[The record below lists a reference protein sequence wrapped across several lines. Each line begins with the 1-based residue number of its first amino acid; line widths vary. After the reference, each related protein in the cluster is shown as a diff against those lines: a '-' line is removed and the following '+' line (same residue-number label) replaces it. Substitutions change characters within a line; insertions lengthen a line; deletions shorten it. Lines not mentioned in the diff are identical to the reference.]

1 MNALALITVDKTAIR
16 QSDGLYSLNDLHRAS
31 GGEPKN
37 RPSLFLSNA
46 QTQALA
52 EEISNAGIPAFQV
65 QRGAGG
71 GTYACRELVIA
82 YAAWISPAF
91 HLKVLRVFLDQ
102 LAAPRKVS
110 RIGKGLSGAITEAVR
125 TAISDNCPVL
135 LPPAVVLTEAEAVN
149 LYGLLTMI
157 PYFNERLEIIEQGLR
172 ILGSSFAPLFF
183 DARNEPMFRCCALK
197 ALRDRCEP
205 YYRKIEALTK
215 GV

>member
-1 MNALALITVDKTAIR
+1 MNALALITVDQTAIR
-16 QSDGLYSLNDLHRAS
+16 QHDGLYSLNDLHRAA
-31 GGEPKN
+31 GGEEKN
-37 RPSLFLSNA
+37 RPNQFLRID
-46 QTQALA
+46 QTWALIN
-52 EEISNAGIPAFQV
+52 EISNAHICAIKT

-102 LAAPRKVS
+102 LSAHRQ
-110 RIGKGLSGAITEAVR
+110 RR
-125 TAISDNCPVL
+125 
-135 LPPAVVLTEAEAVN
+135 LPLPPLPSLEMPSLPPPLPAVVLTETEAFN

-157 PYFNERLEIIEQGLR
+157 KYFYERTEIIEQGLKT
-172 ILGSSFAPLFF
+172 LGSSFAPLFF

-205 YYRKIEALTK
+205 HYRRNEPRAR
-215 GV
+215 